1 MSPAGEA
8 LLDVSGLTF
17 GYGDRAVLKNCSF
30 SVRRQERLAILG
42 TSGCGKST
50 LLRLILGLIRPASGS
65 IRLADRDI
73 TKLTGNELN
82 TVRREIGMVHQGAA
96 LISSINVEDN
106 LALPLTELTDKPPAE
121 IGAIVDEK
129 LRLVGML
136 DTKPKLPAELSGG
149 MRKRVSIARA
159 LVMEPKLIL
168 FDEPGAGLDPVGTA
182 VIDELI
188 VSLGEAA
195 TTCVIVTHNLPSAFR
210 IATRV
215 AMLYEGAILE
225 ASEPEVF
232 RRSQNPIVRQFV
244 NGDTNGPL
252 TQGAGA

>member
-1 MSPAGEA
+1 
-8 LLDVSGLTF
+8 
-17 GYGDRAVLKNCSF
+17 
-30 SVRRQERLAILG
+30 
-42 TSGCGKST
+42 
-50 LLRLILGLIRPASGS
+50 
-65 IRLADRDI
+65 
-73 TKLTGNELN
+73 
-82 TVRREIGMVHQGAA
+82 
-96 LISSINVEDN
+96 
-106 LALPLTELTDKPPAE
+106 
-121 IGAIVDEK
+121 
-129 LRLVGML
+129 
-136 DTKPKLPAELSGG
+136 

-215 AMLYEGAILE
+215 AMLYDGAILE